1 MLANVSLVD
10 ADIVF
15 ISEIDYVRNASLII
29 DQQSSRTLQ
38 NYIVWRF
45 MMSQIDNMPQR
56 FRTIKQQF
64 NKIFREIT
72 TERPRIITCATYVNE
87 NMGFAVS
94 KLYVNKYT
102 DKEARSQVSS
112 Q

>member
-1 MLANVSLVD
+1 MLANVTLMD
-10 ADIVF
+10 TDIVF
-15 ISEIDYVRNASLII
+15 ISEIDFLRNASFII
-29 DQQSSRTLQ
+29 NQQSPRTLQ
-38 NYIVWRF
+38 NYIVWSF

-72 TERPRIITCATYVNE
+72 TERSRTITCATYVNE

-94 KLYVNKYT
+94 KLYVNKYI
-102 DKEARSQVSS
+102 DKDARNQV
-112 Q
+112 